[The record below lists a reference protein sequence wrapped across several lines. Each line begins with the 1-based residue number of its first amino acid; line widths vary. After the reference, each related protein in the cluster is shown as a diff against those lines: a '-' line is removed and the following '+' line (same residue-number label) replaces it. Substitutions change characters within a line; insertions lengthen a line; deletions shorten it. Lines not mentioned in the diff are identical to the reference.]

1 MKKRFV
7 LLTALFLSF
16 KFIFS
21 QSINPDH
28 VKSIS
33 FQKQN
38 ENKYSNLFV
47 GTINERFSLSFD
59 ILSGLE
65 HDLYYVIE
73 HCDFDWE
80 KSQLIKSEYIQG
92 FDDVKIDNYSSSFNT
107 YQIYTNYNISF
118 PNSNTSFKK
127 SGNYIIKIVDEY
139 GDEIFRR
146 KFILYENLVTVQTEI
161 KRSREIE
168 FINEKQVVNFEINP
182 INIQLNNPGKTV
194 KVKVFKNN
202 ELNYSVDNIK
212 PQYNMGRKLI
222 YKYDKEL
229 SFWGG
234 NEYLFFENKFVR
246 NTSINIRGFDLEDIY
261 SNFLFEDF
269 SRKNRKYTYNPDIN
283 GGFLFNVNN
292 SSNAEFEADY
302 VNIHF
307 YLQKPQ
313 VFDLEN
319 KIYVVGD
326 FNNYQISDEYLMEY
340 NSRYNLFELV
350 LKLKQGFYNYKYIA
364 VNQEKKIIHGEISGN
379 FDETENEYNVIVY
392 YRNYGERYDR
402 VVGVGKGLSQF
413 ITNWKKFII
422 FSTILW

>member
-21 QSINPDH
+21 QSINPDN

-38 ENKYSNLFV
+38 ENKFSNIFV
-47 GTINERFSLSFD
+47 GTINEKFSLSFD

-65 HDLYYVIE
+65 HDLYYIIE
-73 HCDFDWE
+73 HCDFNWE

-107 YQIYTNYNISF
+107 YQIYTHYNISF

-127 SGNYIIKIVDEY
+127 SGNYIIKILDEY

-161 KRSREIE
+161 KRSRDIE

-182 INIQLNNPGKTV
+182 INIQLNNPSKTL

-202 ELNYSVDNIK
+202 ELNYSIDNIK

-269 SRKNRKYTYNPDIN
+269 SRKNRKYTFNPDIN

-313 VFDLEN
+313 AFDSKN

-392 YRNYGERYDR
+392 YRNYGERFDR

-422 FSTILW
+422 FSIILW

>member
-1 MKKRFV
+1 MKKKFV
-7 LLTALFLSF
+7 LLSALFLSF

-38 ENKYSNLFV
+38 ENKYSNLFI

-73 HCDFDWE
+73 HCDFNWE

-107 YQIYTNYNISF
+107 YQIYTHYNISF

-127 SGNYIIKIVDEY
+127 SGNYIIKIIDEY

-182 INIQLNNPGKTV
+182 INIQLNNPSKTV

-202 ELNYSVDNIK
+202 ELNYSIDNIK

-261 SNFLFEDF
+261 SNFLYEDF

-313 VFDLEN
+313 AFDLEN

-326 FNNYQISDEYLMEY
+326 FNNYQIGDEYLMEY

-392 YRNYGERYDR
+392 YRNYGERFDR

-413 ITNWKKFII
+413 ITN
-422 FSTILW
+422 

>member
-1 MKKRFV
+1 MNKIFC
-7 LLTALFLSF
+7 LISILFLSHLNTMSQD
-16 KFIFS
+16 IS
-21 QSINPDH
+21 PDMIQSILFKKN
-28 VKSIS
+28 
-33 FQKQN
+33 N
-38 ENKYSNLFV
+38 ENKASSLMI
-47 GTINERFSLSFD
+47 GSINEQFHISFD
-59 ILSGLE
+59 VLSGIE
-65 HDLYYVIE
+65 YDLYYVIE
-73 HCDFDWE
+73 HCDFNWE

-182 INIQLNNPGKTV
+182 INIQLKNPSKTV

-269 SRKNRKYTYNPDIN
+269 SRKNRS
-283 GGFLFNVNN
+283 FV
-292 SSNAEFEADY
+292 
-302 VNIHF
+302 
-307 YLQKPQ
+307 
-313 VFDLEN
+313 
-319 KIYVVGD
+319 
-326 FNNYQISDEYLMEY
+326 
-340 NSRYNLFELV
+340 
-350 LKLKQGFYNYKYIA
+350 
-364 VNQEKKIIHGEISGN
+364 
-379 FDETENEYNVIVY
+379 
-392 YRNYGERYDR
+392 
-402 VVGVGKGLSQF
+402 
-413 ITNWKKFII
+413 
-422 FSTILW
+422 

>member
-21 QSINPDH
+21 QSINPDN

-38 ENKYSNLFV
+38 ENKFSNIFV
-47 GTINERFSLSFD
+47 GTINEKFSLSFD

-73 HCDFDWE
+73 HCDFNWE

-107 YQIYTNYNISF
+107 YQIYTNYKISF

-127 SGNYIIKIVDEY
+127 SGNYIIKILDEY

-182 INIQLNNPGKTV
+182 INIQLNNPSKTV

-202 ELNYSVDNIK
+202 ELNYSIDNIK

-261 SNFLFEDF
+261 SNFLYEDF

-313 VFDLEN
+313 AFDLEN

-392 YRNYGERYDR
+392 YRNYGERFDR

>member
-21 QSINPDH
+21 QSINPDN

-38 ENKYSNLFV
+38 ENKFSNIFV
-47 GTINERFSLSFD
+47 GTINEKFSLSFD

-73 HCDFDWE
+73 HCDFNWE

-107 YQIYTNYNISF
+107 YQIYTHYNISF

-127 SGNYIIKIVDEY
+127 SGNYIIKIIDEY

-146 KFILYENLVTVQTEI
+146 KFIIYENLVTVQTEI

-182 INIQLNNPGKTV
+182 INIQLNNPSKTV

-202 ELNYSVDNIK
+202 ELNYSIENIK

-313 VFDLEN
+313 AFDLEN

-326 FNNYQISDEYLMEY
+326 FNNYQISDENLMEY

-392 YRNYGERYDR
+392 YRNYGERFDR

-413 ITNWKKFII
+413 ITN
-422 FSTILW
+422 

>member
-7 LLTALFLSF
+7 LLSALFLSF

-21 QSINPDH
+21 QSINPDN

-38 ENKYSNLFV
+38 ENKFSNIFV
-47 GTINERFSLSFD
+47 GTINEKFSLSFD

-73 HCDFDWE
+73 HCDFNWE

-107 YQIYTNYNISF
+107 YQIYTHYKISF

-127 SGNYIIKIVDEY
+127 SGNYIIKIIDEY

-182 INIQLNNPGKTV
+182 INIQLNNPSKTV

-202 ELNYSVDNIK
+202 ELNYSIDNIK

-261 SNFLFEDF
+261 SNFLYEDF

-313 VFDLEN
+313 AFDLEN

-392 YRNYGERYDR
+392 YRNYGERFDR

-422 FSTILW
+422 FSIILW

>member
-7 LLTALFLSF
+7 LLSALFLSF

-261 SNFLFEDF
+261 SNFLYEDF

-283 GGFLFNVNN
+283 GGVLFNVNN

-313 VFDLEN
+313 AFNLEN

-392 YRNYGERYDR
+392 YRNYGERFDR

-422 FSTILW
+422 FSIILW

>member
-7 LLTALFLSF
+7 LLTVLFLSF

-21 QSINPDH
+21 QSINPDN

-38 ENKYSNLFV
+38 ENKFSNIFV
-47 GTINERFSLSFD
+47 GTINEKFSLSFD

-73 HCDFDWE
+73 HCDFNWE

-107 YQIYTNYNISF
+107 YQIYTHYNISF

-127 SGNYIIKIVDEY
+127 SGNYIIKIIDEY

-182 INIQLNNPGKTV
+182 INIQLNNPSKTV

-313 VFDLEN
+313 AFDLEN

-392 YRNYGERYDR
+392 YRNYGERFDR

-422 FSTILW
+422 FNIILW

>member
-7 LLTALFLSF
+7 LLTALFLSI

-21 QSINPDH
+21 QSINPDN

-38 ENKYSNLFV
+38 ENKFSNIFV
-47 GTINERFSLSFD
+47 GTINEKFSLSFD

-73 HCDFDWE
+73 HCDFNWE

-107 YQIYTNYNISF
+107 YQIYTHYNISF

-127 SGNYIIKIVDEY
+127 SGNYIIKILDEY

-161 KRSREIE
+161 KRSRQIE

-182 INIQLNNPGKTV
+182 INIQLNNPSKTV

-202 ELNYSVDNIK
+202 ELNYSIDNIK

-307 YLQKPQ
+307 YLRKPQ
-313 VFDLEN
+313 AFDSEN

-326 FNNYQISDEYLMEY
+326 FNNYQIGDEYLMEY

-392 YRNYGERYDR
+392 YRNYGERFDR

-413 ITNWKKFII
+413 ITNWKKFIN
-422 FSTILW
+422 FTVVLW

>member
-1 MKKRFV
+1 MKKRFA

-21 QSINPDH
+21 QSINPDN

-38 ENKYSNLFV
+38 ENKFSNIFV
-47 GTINERFSLSFD
+47 GTINEKFSLSFD

-73 HCDFDWE
+73 HCDFNWE

-107 YQIYTNYNISF
+107 YQIYTHYKISF

-127 SGNYIIKIVDEY
+127 SGNYIIKIIDEY

-182 INIQLNNPGKTV
+182 INIQLNNPSKTV

-202 ELNYSVDNIK
+202 ELNYSIENIK

-261 SNFLFEDF
+261 SNFLYEDF

-313 VFDLEN
+313 AFDSKN

-392 YRNYGERYDR
+392 YRNYGERFDR

-422 FSTILW
+422 FSTTLW

>member
-21 QSINPDH
+21 QSINPDN

-38 ENKYSNLFV
+38 ENKFSNIFV
-47 GTINERFSLSFD
+47 GTINEKFSLSFD

-65 HDLYYVIE
+65 HDLYYIIE
-73 HCDFDWE
+73 HCDFNWE

-107 YQIYTNYNISF
+107 YQIYTHYNISF

-127 SGNYIIKIVDEY
+127 SGNYIIKILDEY

-161 KRSREIE
+161 KRSRDIE

-182 INIQLNNPGKTV
+182 INIQLNNPSKTV

-202 ELNYSVDNIK
+202 ELNYSIDNIK

-313 VFDLEN
+313 AFDLEN

-392 YRNYGERYDR
+392 YRNYGERFDR

-413 ITNWKKFII
+413 ITN
-422 FSTILW
+422 

>member
-1 MKKRFV
+1 MKKRFA

-21 QSINPDH
+21 QSINPDN

-38 ENKYSNLFV
+38 ENKFSNIFV
-47 GTINERFSLSFD
+47 GTINEKFSLSFD

-73 HCDFDWE
+73 HCDFNWE

-107 YQIYTNYNISF
+107 YQIYTHYKISF

-127 SGNYIIKIVDEY
+127 SGNYIIKIIDEY

-182 INIQLNNPGKTV
+182 INIQLNNPSKTV

-202 ELNYSVDNIK
+202 ELNYSIENIK

-313 VFDLEN
+313 AFDSKN

-364 VNQEKKIIHGEISGN
+364 VNKEKKIIHGEISGN

-392 YRNYGERYDR
+392 YRNYGERFDR

>member
-7 LLTALFLSF
+7 LLSALFLSF

-21 QSINPDH
+21 QSINPDN

-38 ENKYSNLFV
+38 ENKFSNIFV
-47 GTINERFSLSFD
+47 GTINEKFSLSFD

-73 HCDFDWE
+73 HCDFNWE

-107 YQIYTNYNISF
+107 YQIYTHYKISF

-127 SGNYIIKIVDEY
+127 SGNYIIKIIDEY

-182 INIQLNNPGKTV
+182 INIQLNNPSKTV

-202 ELNYSVDNIK
+202 ELNYSIENIK

-261 SNFLFEDF
+261 SNFLYEDF

-313 VFDLEN
+313 AFDLEN

-392 YRNYGERYDR
+392 YRNYGERFDR

-413 ITNWKKFII
+413 ITN
-422 FSTILW
+422 

>member
-21 QSINPDH
+21 QSINPDN

-38 ENKYSNLFV
+38 ENKFSNIFV
-47 GTINERFSLSFD
+47 GTINEKFSLSFD

-73 HCDFDWE
+73 HCDFNWE

-107 YQIYTNYNISF
+107 YQIYTHYNISF

-182 INIQLNNPGKTV
+182 INIQLNNPSKTV

-313 VFDLEN
+313 AFDSKN

-392 YRNYGERYDR
+392 YRNYGERFDR

-413 ITNWKKFII
+413 ITN
-422 FSTILW
+422 

>member
-1 MKKRFV
+1 MKKRFA

-21 QSINPDH
+21 QSINPDN

-38 ENKYSNLFV
+38 ENKFSNIFV
-47 GTINERFSLSFD
+47 GTINEKFSLSFD

-73 HCDFDWE
+73 HCDFNWE

-107 YQIYTNYNISF
+107 YQIYTHYKISF

-127 SGNYIIKIVDEY
+127 SGNYIIKIIDEY

-182 INIQLNNPGKTV
+182 INIQLNNPSKTV

-202 ELNYSVDNIK
+202 ELNYSIENIK

-313 VFDLEN
+313 AFDLEN

-364 VNQEKKIIHGEISGN
+364 VNQQKKIIHGEISGN

-392 YRNYGERYDR
+392 YRNYGERFDR
-402 VVGVGKGLSQF
+402 VVGVGKGLSQY

>member
-7 LLTALFLSF
+7 LLSALFLSF

-21 QSINPDH
+21 QSINPDN

-38 ENKYSNLFV
+38 ENKFSNIFV
-47 GTINERFSLSFD
+47 GTINEKFSLSFD

-73 HCDFDWE
+73 HCDFNWE

-107 YQIYTNYNISF
+107 YQIYTHYKISF

-127 SGNYIIKIVDEY
+127 SGNYIIKIIDEY

-182 INIQLNNPGKTV
+182 INIQLNNPSKTI

-202 ELNYSVDNIK
+202 ELNYSIDNIK

-261 SNFLFEDF
+261 SNFLYEDF

-313 VFDLEN
+313 AFDLEN

-392 YRNYGERYDR
+392 YRNYGERFDR
-402 VVGVGKGLSQF
+402 VVGVGKGLSQY
-413 ITNWKKFII
+413 ITN
-422 FSTILW
+422 

>member
-7 LLTALFLSF
+7 LLSALFLSF

-73 HCDFDWE
+73 HCDFNWE

-269 SRKNRKYTYNPDIN
+269 SRKNRKYTFNPDIN

-302 VNIHF
+302 VKIHF

-313 VFDLEN
+313 AFDSGN

-326 FNNYQISDEYLMEY
+326 FNNYQISDEYLMDY
-340 NSRYNLFELV
+340 NSRNNLFELV

-392 YRNYGERYDR
+392 YRNYGERFDR
-402 VVGVGKGLSQF
+402 VVGVGKGLSQY
-413 ITNWKKFII
+413 ITN
-422 FSTILW
+422 

>member
-7 LLTALFLSF
+7 LLSALFLSF

-21 QSINPDH
+21 QSINPDN

-38 ENKYSNLFV
+38 ENKFSNIFV
-47 GTINERFSLSFD
+47 GTINEKFSLSFD

-118 PNSNTSFKK
+118 PNSNTRFKK

-146 KFILYENLVTVQTEI
+146 KFILYENLVSVQTEI

-261 SNFLFEDF
+261 SNFLYEDF

-313 VFDLEN
+313 AFDLEN

-350 LKLKQGFYNYKYIA
+350 LKLKQGFYNYKYIT

-392 YRNYGERYDR
+392 YRNYGERFDR

-422 FSTILW
+422 FSIILW

>member
-21 QSINPDH
+21 QSINPDN

-38 ENKYSNLFV
+38 ENKFSNIFIGV
-47 GTINERFSLSFD
+47 INEKFSLSFD

-73 HCDFDWE
+73 HCDFNWE

-107 YQIYTNYNISF
+107 YQIYTHYNISF

-127 SGNYIIKIVDEY
+127 SGNYIIKIIDEY

-182 INIQLNNPGKTV
+182 INIQLNNPSKTV

-202 ELNYSVDNIK
+202 ELNYSIENIK
-212 PQYNMGRKLI
+212 PQYNMGQKLI

-313 VFDLEN
+313 AFDLEN

-392 YRNYGERYDR
+392 YRNYGERFDR

-422 FSTILW
+422 FSIILW

>member
-21 QSINPDH
+21 QSINPDN

-38 ENKYSNLFV
+38 ENKFSNLFI
-47 GTINERFSLSFD
+47 GTINEKFSLSFD

-73 HCDFDWE
+73 HCDFNWE

-107 YQIYTNYNISF
+107 YQIYTHYNISF

-127 SGNYIIKIVDEY
+127 SGNYIIKIIDEY

-182 INIQLNNPGKTV
+182 INIQLNNPSKTV

-202 ELNYSVDNIK
+202 ELNYSIDNIK

-261 SNFLFEDF
+261 SNFLYEDF

-313 VFDLEN
+313 AFDLEN

-392 YRNYGERYDR
+392 YRNYGERFDR

-413 ITNWKKFII
+413 ITN
-422 FSTILW
+422 

>member
-1 MKKRFV
+1 MKK
-7 LLTALFLSF
+7 
-16 KFIFS
+16 KFILLAALLLSLKFTFS
-21 QSINPDH
+21 QSINPDL
-28 VKSIS
+28 VKSIY

-38 ENKYSNLFV
+38 ENKFSNIFV
-47 GTINERFSLSFD
+47 GTINESFLFSFD
-59 ILSGLE
+59 ILSGFE
-65 HDLYYVIE
+65 QDLYYSIE

-80 KSQLIKSEYIQG
+80 KSQLLKSEYLNG
-92 FDDVKIDNYSSSFNT
+92 FDDVKIDNISSSFNT
-107 YQIYTNYNISF
+107 YQIYTHYKISL

-127 SGNYIIKIVDEY
+127 SGNYIIKILDEY
-139 GDEIFRR
+139 GEELFRR
-146 KFILYENLVTVQTEI
+146 KFILYENLVSVQTEI
-161 KRSREIE
+161 KRSRDIE

-182 INIQLNNPGKTV
+182 VNIQLINPHYTV

-202 ELNYSVDNIK
+202 ELNYSIENIK

-261 SNFLFEDF
+261 SNFLYEDF

-313 VFDLEN
+313 AFDLEN

-364 VNQEKKIIHGEISGN
+364 VNQDKKIIHGEISGN

-392 YRNYGERYDR
+392 YRNYGERFDR

-413 ITNWKKFII
+413 ITN
-422 FSTILW
+422 

>member
-38 ENKYSNLFV
+38 ENKFSNIFV
-47 GTINERFSLSFD
+47 GTINEKFSLSFD

-73 HCDFDWE
+73 HCDFNWE

-107 YQIYTNYNISF
+107 YQIYTHYNISF

-127 SGNYIIKIVDEY
+127 SGNYIIKIIDEY

-182 INIQLNNPGKTV
+182 INIQLNNPSKTV

-261 SNFLFEDF
+261 SNFLYEDF

-313 VFDLEN
+313 AFDLEN

-392 YRNYGERYDR
+392 YRNYGERFDR

-422 FSTILW
+422 FSIILW

>member
-21 QSINPDH
+21 QSINPDN

-38 ENKYSNLFV
+38 ENKFSNIFV
-47 GTINERFSLSFD
+47 GTINEKFSLSFD

-73 HCDFDWE
+73 HCDFNWE

-107 YQIYTNYNISF
+107 YQIYTHYNISF

-127 SGNYIIKIVDEY
+127 SGNYIIKIIDEY

-182 INIQLNNPGKTV
+182 INIQLNNPSKTV

-202 ELNYSVDNIK
+202 ELNYSIDNIK

-261 SNFLFEDF
+261 SNFLYEDF

-313 VFDLEN
+313 AFDLEN

-392 YRNYGERYDR
+392 YRNYGERFDR

-413 ITNWKKFII
+413 ITN
-422 FSTILW
+422 